1 MINEIRNTVLY
12 FLSKDG
18 RGYLT
23 PLEFNSFAEMAQRS
37 IFESDFSAYNRL
49 IIQQSNRL
57 TNGEFADLPK
67 NLRERIDRF
76 SQYAPLSKS
85 GDTWTYAVTDVH
97 RVEGLTYNT
106 TDIEE
111 VSKLDI
117 NKLNNTPLV
126 SNSTTYPVYTR
137 VGKNFRVFPSSI
149 TTGVEMYY
157 LRTPI
162 SPKWTYNTVGG
173 NPLFNP
179 SLSDYKDFDMHE
191 SCFEVLVSKILSY
204 AGISINSQEIT
215 NYVDTQTQLEMAK
228 QR

>member
-23 PLEFNSFAEMAQRS
+23 PAEYNSFAEMAQRS
-37 IFESDFSAYNRL
+37 IFESDFFLYNKL
-49 IIQQSNRL
+49 ILQQSNRL
-57 TNGEFADLPK
+57 TNGEFGDLPK

-76 SQYAPLSKS
+76 SQYTSLTKS
-85 GDTWTYAVTDVH
+85 SGVWSYSVSDVH
-97 RVEGLTYNT
+97 RVEGLSYNT

-126 SNSTTYPVYTR
+126 SNSVTYPVYTR
-137 VGKNFRVFPSSI
+137 VGKDFKIFPDSI
-149 TTGVEMYY
+149 INNVQLYF

-162 SPKWTYNTVGG
+162 SPKWTYINVDG
-173 NPLFNP
+173 NPLFDP
-179 SLSDYKDFDMHE
+179 TASDYKDFDMHE
-191 SCFEVLVSKILSY
+191 SCFETLVGKILSY

-215 NYVDTQTQLEMAK
+215 NYVDTQTQIEMAK

>member
-12 FLSKDG
+12 FISKDG

-23 PLEFNSFAEMAQRS
+23 PAEFNSFAEMAQRS
-37 IFESDFSAYNRL
+37 IFEGDFFLYNKL
-49 IIQQSNRL
+49 ILQQSNRL
-57 TNGEFADLPK
+57 TSGEFGDLPK

-76 SQYAPLSKS
+76 SQYAPLTKTS
-85 GDTWTYAVTDVH
+85 GVWSYSASDVH
-97 RVEGLTYNT
+97 RVEGLSYNT

-126 SNSTTYPVYTR
+126 SNSTIYPVYTR
-137 VGKNFRVFPSSI
+137 VGKDFKIFPDSI
-149 TTGVEMYY
+149 TTNVQIYY
-157 LRTPI
+157 LRTPV
-162 SPKWTYNTVGG
+162 SPKWTYVEVDG
-173 NPLFNP
+173 NPLFDP
-179 SLSDYKDFDMHE
+179 TKLDYKDFDMHQ
-191 SCFEVLVSKILSY
+191 SCFESLVAKILSY